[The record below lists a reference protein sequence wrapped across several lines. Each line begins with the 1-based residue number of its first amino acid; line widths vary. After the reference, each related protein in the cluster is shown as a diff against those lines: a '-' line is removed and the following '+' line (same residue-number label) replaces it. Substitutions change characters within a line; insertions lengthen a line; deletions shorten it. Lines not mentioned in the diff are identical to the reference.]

1 MQASSHITER
11 QVGAVVISAIIGVG
25 ILALPRI
32 AAEEANTGAPLVTL
46 LGIGIAFIG
55 LLLLTLLGIRFPRES
70 IFEYGQRIIGRPLAY
85 VFNTCLAVFF
95 ILLTA
100 LAVREFGEVITSA
113 VLRRTPTEVTIITM
127 MILVVMATRQKLL
140 KFTYFHVF
148 YLPFI
153 LVPGLAIVLVSLQNA
168 ELLNLQ
174 PIIGNIPAR
183 YGKGAL
189 TIAAL
194 FQPAFIV
201 TLLIPAM
208 QTPKKAI
215 KSFLGGI
222 FISGT
227 LYMLI
232 VCAAVA
238 VFGPHEINHLMWP
251 TLELARATT
260 IPGDTL
266 ERLDAI
272 FIIVWVVSV
281 FTSLAASYYISING
295 AQKVFGSQDHR
306 FISHFFLPIVFIL
319 AMIPKSV
326 FSLYVFVEIVGII
339 GLALTIGYPFIL
351 LIVALLRKVRG
362 EPHGNSSEVQETD

>member
-1 MQASSHITER
+1 MQVSGHLTER
-11 QVGAVVISAIIGVG
+11 QVASVVISSIIGVG
-25 ILALPRI
+25 ILVLPRI
-32 AAEEANTGAPLVTL
+32 AAEKANTAAPLVTL
-46 LGIGIAFIG
+46 LGIAIAFIG
-55 LLLLTLLGIRFPRES
+55 LLLLTLLGIRFPGEN
-70 IFEYGQRIIGRPLAY
+70 IFEYGPRIMGRPLAY
-85 VFNTCLAVFF
+85 VMNTCLTIFF
-95 ILLTA
+95 ILLTSLA
-100 LAVREFGEVITSA
+100 LREFGEIITSA
-113 VLRRTPTEVTIITM
+113 VLRRTPTEITIISM
-127 MILVVMATRQKLL
+127 MILVVLATRQKLI

-153 LVPGLAIVLVSLQNA
+153 LIPGISIVLLSLQNA

-174 PIIGNIPAR
+174 PVIGDIPAR

-194 FQPAFIV
+194 FQPAFVV

-208 QTPKKAI
+208 QTPTKAI
-215 KSFLGGI
+215 KSIIGGI
-222 FISGT
+222 LISGV

-260 IPGDTL
+260 VPGGTV
-266 ERLDAI
+266 ERVDAI

-281 FTSLAASYYISING
+281 FTSLAASYYVSIYG
-295 AQKVFGSQDHR
+295 AQSMLGTQDHR
-306 FISHFFLPIVFIL
+306 FISHFLLPIVFIL

-326 FSLYVFVEIVGII
+326 FSLYVLVEIFGRI
-339 GLALTIGYPFIL
+339 GLGLTLGYPVIL
-351 LIVALLRKVRG
+351 LIVAISRKVRG
-362 EPHGNSSEVQETD
+362 EQHEHPNQEMG